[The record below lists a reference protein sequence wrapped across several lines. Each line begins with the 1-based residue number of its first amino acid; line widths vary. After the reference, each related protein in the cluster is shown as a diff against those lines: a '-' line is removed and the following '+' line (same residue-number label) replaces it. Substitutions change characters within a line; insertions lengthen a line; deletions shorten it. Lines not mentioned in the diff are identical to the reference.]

1 MEGIANINK
10 PQGITSFDVIRKLRK
25 IVGMKRI
32 GHTGTL
38 DPLATGVMV
47 VCFGEAT
54 KLASEIEA
62 ERKVYIAEME
72 LGYSTDSYDSE
83 GKTVNEN
90 ISFDFSVIDEKFI
103 NRIFAM
109 FLGKQKQIP
118 PMYSALKVDGKKLY
132 ELARENIEIEREARD
147 IFIEYIKL
155 LKIEDRKIIFEVK
168 VSKGTYI
175 RTLVNDMG
183 EKIGSYATMTGLKRS
198 AVGEYKIEKSHTLE
212 EIEKMAADKDFS
224 FIKSVEDSFSY
235 LPSFEIEGERE
246 FRLFKNGN
254 TVVTP
259 DYIDSRYRIYHKG
272 KFEGLGLITE
282 ERLKGYKLF

>member
-38 DPLATGVMV
+38 DPIATGVMV

-90 ISFDFSVIDEKFI
+90 MSFDFPLLMK
-103 NRIFAM
+103 N
-109 FLGKQKQIP
+109 L
-118 PMYSALKVDGKKLY
+118 L
-132 ELARENIEIEREARD
+132 
-147 IFIEYIKL
+147 IEYL
-155 LKIEDRKIIFEVK
+155 QCF
-168 VSKGTYI
+168 
-175 RTLVNDMG
+175 
-183 EKIGSYATMTGLKRS
+183 
-198 AVGEYKIEKSHTLE
+198 
-212 EIEKMAADKDFS
+212 
-224 FIKSVEDSFSY
+224 
-235 LPSFEIEGERE
+235 
-246 FRLFKNGN
+246 
-254 TVVTP
+254 
-259 DYIDSRYRIYHKG
+259 
-272 KFEGLGLITE
+272 
-282 ERLKGYKLF
+282 